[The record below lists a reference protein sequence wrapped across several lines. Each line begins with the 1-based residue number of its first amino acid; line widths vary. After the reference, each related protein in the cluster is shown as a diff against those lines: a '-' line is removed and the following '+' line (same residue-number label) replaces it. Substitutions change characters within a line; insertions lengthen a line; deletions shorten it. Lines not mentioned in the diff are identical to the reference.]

1 MTRVLVTGASG
12 FLGSHLVGVLAVLHG
27 FEVLACSRKRP
38 SSLPGNAKFRTSPD
52 LRSASNWSE
61 ILTGIECVIHAAG
74 LAADSGLSNAEN
86 LAELRRVNVEGTLA
100 LAEQAAA
107 LGVSR
112 FIFVSTA
119 KVHGE
124 NSEIGVPFKELDKH
138 APSGGYSTSKSE
150 AERGLRTIARVTG
163 MEVVIVRPP
172 LIFGPGVQGNFKR
185 LSMVV
190 GKGIPMPL
198 GSVDN
203 LRSMA
208 AIENVVD
215 LLVLCVSHPSAAN
228 EAFFVSDGS
237 DMSTPSL
244 LRHLG
249 DAVGKPVRLIRC
261 PVELLNSLASIF
273 GKRAT
278 LDRLTGSFQVDIGK
292 ARRLL
297 GWTPPI
303 NVIDALQHTVM
314 CLIGRDRQS
323 LYPSQLRE

>member
-12 FLGSHLVGVLAVLHG
+12 FLGTHLVGALAILQD
-27 FEVLACSRKRP
+27 FEVLACSRERP
-38 SSLPGNAKFRTSPD
+38 SNLPDNADFLASPD
-52 LRSASNWSE
+52 LGSTSDWSE
-61 ILTGIECVIHAAG
+61 ILTGVECVIHAAG
-74 LAADSGLSNAEN
+74 LAADLGSSDAMN
-86 LAELRRVNVEGTLA
+86 LANLRNVNVEGTLA

-107 LGVSR
+107 LEVSR
-112 FIFVSTA
+112 FIFISTA

-124 NSEIGVPFKELDKH
+124 ISEIGVPFKESDIH
-138 APSGGYSTSKSE
+138 APSGAYSTSKSE
-150 AERGLRTIARVTG
+150 AERGLRTIARMTG
-163 MEVVIVRPP
+163 MELVIVRPP
-172 LIFGPGVQGNFKR
+172 LIYGSGVQGNFKR

-190 GKGIPMPL
+190 GKGIPVPL

-208 AIENVVD
+208 AVENVVD
-215 LLVLCVSHPSAAN
+215 FLVICVSHPSAAN
-228 EAFFVSDGS
+228 ETFFVSDGS

-249 DAVGKPVRLIRC
+249 DAMGKPVRLFRC
-261 PVELLNSLASIF
+261 PVDVLNSLASIF

-303 NVIDALQHTVM
+303 NVKDALQHTVM